1 MSNIALSWAYKCH
14 VGNAPAKA
22 VLVYLADRASDDGT
36 AAFPKIDTIVAVTEF
51 SESSVRKSLRLLQER
66 GFIRKGDQRYARI
79 GTKGR
84 DRLPQYCQIVWDLA
98 VESDPATLV
107 WIEETHRSERDPS
120 TMGGKD
126 PAAEIVP
133 RNKETCELVEGNV
146 ENKPIPSTVPRTGL
160 EKQARSAKMSN
171 REPAPHV
178 VHTQPCTTCS
188 ASPVPRTELPYKGL
202 TQQANPPSFP
212 SAPTGHLPASGA
224 TAGEHETTTG
234 AGLPGGDGIAASVD
248 RVLDSLS
255 DRRSRLG
262 LSTPEPTR
270 ADRNALNGLYRRLA
284 VAGERRPAEA
294 MIEAIGF
301 ATGGDWW
308 PRRVR
313 TGRQLA
319 ARWEELIDDMT
330 LPAKPAVSSHPPE
343 GSGASARPETGP
355 KDECSAAGFSD
366 FLLRNPQLTGDADLL
381 WRLQA
386 TYWRN
391 AGLGHGRAI
400 QAITELGRA
409 WTERPESQG
418 VRP

>member
-1 MSNIALSWAYKCH
+1 MSNIALSWAYRCH

-79 GTKGR
+79 GTRGR

-126 PAAEIVP
+126 PAAGIVP
-133 RNKETCELVEGNV
+133 RNTETCGLVEENV
-146 ENKPIPSTVPRTGL
+146 GNKPVPSTVPRTGL
-160 EKQARSAKMSN
+160 EKQAQSAEVSR
-171 REPAPHV
+171 REPVPHV
-178 VHTQPCTTCS
+178 VHTQPCTRYS
-188 ASPVPRTELPYKGL
+188 ASPVPRTVLPYKGL

-212 SAPTGHLPASGA
+212 SAPTGHLPAGGA
-224 TAGEHETTTG
+224 TAGTHEPTTE
-234 AGLPGGDGIAASVD
+234 AGPSGGDGIAASVG
-248 RVLDSLS
+248 RVLDSLAE
-255 DRRSRLG
+255 RRSRLG

-270 ADRNALNGLYRRLA
+270 ADRNALDRLHRRLA
-284 VAGERRPAEA
+284 AAGEKRPAEA

-301 ATGGDWW
+301 AADGDWW

-330 LPAKPAVSSHPPE
+330 LTAGPAVPAHPPE
-343 GSGASARPETGP
+343 GSGSSAGPGTGP
-355 KDECSAAGFSD
+355 RDECSAAGFSD
-366 FLLRNPQLTGDADLL
+366 FVLRNPQLTGDADLL

-386 TYWRN
+386 AYWRN

-400 QAITELGRA
+400 QAVTELGRT

-418 VRP
+418 VRS

>member
-1 MSNIALSWAYKCH
+1 M
-14 VGNAPAKA
+14 
-22 VLVYLADRASDDGT
+22 
-36 AAFPKIDTIVAVTEF
+36 
-51 SESSVRKSLRLLQER
+51 
-66 GFIRKGDQRYARI
+66 
-79 GTKGR
+79 
-84 DRLPQYCQIVWDLA
+84 
-98 VESDPATLV
+98 
-107 WIEETHRSERDPS
+107 
-120 TMGGKD
+120 
-126 PAAEIVP
+126 
-133 RNKETCELVEGNV
+133 
-146 ENKPIPSTVPRTGL
+146 
-160 EKQARSAKMSN
+160 
-171 REPAPHV
+171 
-178 VHTQPCTTCS
+178 
-188 ASPVPRTELPYKGL
+188 
-202 TQQANPPSFP
+202 
-212 SAPTGHLPASGA
+212 
-224 TAGEHETTTG
+224 
-234 AGLPGGDGIAASVD
+234 D

-301 ATGGDWW
+301 VTGGDWW

-330 LPAKPAVSSHPPE
+330 LTAKPAVSSHPPE